1 MWATLYA
8 NQGRENSGAF
18 SRSRLVAMADR
29 LGLDVAR
36 FEADMDATAAEA
48 AIERSRADAGRAGVS
63 STPTLIIEG
72 RAFVGVEPYPAI
84 AAAIAAAAAP

>member
-1 MWATLYA
+1 
-8 NQGRENSGAF
+8 
-18 SRSRLVAMADR
+18 MADR

-48 AIERSRADAGRAGVS
+48 AIERSRADAGRAGVN